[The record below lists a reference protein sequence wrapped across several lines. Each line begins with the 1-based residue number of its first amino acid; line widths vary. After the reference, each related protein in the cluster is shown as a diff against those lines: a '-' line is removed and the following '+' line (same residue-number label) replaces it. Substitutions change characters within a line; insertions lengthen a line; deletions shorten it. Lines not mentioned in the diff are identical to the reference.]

1 MSRGP
6 TGHETFFPCP
16 NNRHT
21 MRQVRLGGRDYSKQY
36 IVIVLQINRRSKE
49 STLRLQLLQK

>member
-1 MSRGP
+1 
-6 TGHETFFPCP
+6 
-16 NNRHT
+16 